1 MNKKVRSLTQREFNN
16 FCDCLLNG
24 FNYVENGNKK
34 TFRPK
39 PEIYLIVLIQAKL
52 GLKLSKV
59 LELKLKDIEEG
70 NLYNI
75 LTVNKFYIKVPE
87 DLVSLIVK
95 YCEDNNINEEEC
107 IIKVKENVIRKH
119 IKTISDYLG
128 YENVSSE
135 SFRKLF
141 ASKVLEKTD
150 DIKLLNVMLNHKHL
164 KTTRKYL
171 DINNDK
177 VNAVIENL
185 NK

>member
-1 MNKKVRSLTQREFNN
+1 MNKKVRSLTQTEYNN
-16 FCDCLLNG
+16 FCECLLYG
-24 FNYVENGNKK
+24 FNYVENGTKK

-39 PEIYLIVLIQAKL
+39 PEIYLIILIQVKL

-59 LELKLKDIEEG
+59 LEIKLKDIEEG

-87 DLVSLIVK
+87 DLKEVIVN
-95 YCEDNNINEEEC
+95 YCKENNIAEEET
-107 IIKVKENVIRKH
+107 IFKVKDNVIRKH
-119 IKTISDYLG
+119 IKTISKYLG
-128 YENVSSE
+128 YEDVSSE

-141 ASKVLEKTD
+141 ASKALEQTD
-150 DIKLLNVMLNHKHL
+150 DINLLNVLLNHKNL

-171 DINNDK
+171 NIDNNK